1 MKINSDEMD
10 GDKMRQ
16 FNLKLIWNAWQQGK
30 KKHMSLKKKKKTGL
44 NKSLKYEL
52 PK

>member
-1 MKINSDEMD
+1 MD
-10 GDKMRQ
+10 SAHSKEEEETHV
-16 FNLKLIWNAWQQGK
+16 I
-30 KKHMSLKKKKKTGL
+30 KKKKKTGL

>member
-1 MKINSDEMD
+1 MVTKWDNLIKNSFEMLD
-10 GDKMRQ
+10 NSGRR
-16 FNLKLIWNAWQQGK
+16 NTRHL
-30 KKHMSLKKKKKTGL
+30 KKKKTGL